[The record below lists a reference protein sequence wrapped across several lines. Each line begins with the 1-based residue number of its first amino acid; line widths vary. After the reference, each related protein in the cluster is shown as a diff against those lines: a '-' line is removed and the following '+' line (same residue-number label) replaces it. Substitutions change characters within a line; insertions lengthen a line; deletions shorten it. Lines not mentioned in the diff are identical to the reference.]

1 MRRLPPR
8 AAIVLLVLGLLPAV
22 AFGNAA
28 PPATPPAPTR
38 PSAPSSPPA
47 ATTPATASGGAQ
59 EDDDRPLDQ
68 RTFSQGI
75 EALRAGRRDEAA
87 RLLRHVFNDFPDSPQ
102 APAALLKVAEMG
114 YPVSSWAQVG
124 SATPAAVQQ
133 ATELLARLAQK
144 YRASR
149 EASRALVLLGYLGLE
164 PANPKGDLDEACS
177 RFATAAQI
185 YPDSESADDAYF
197 GCGLCDLLR
206 DRPARAADLLGR
218 LIEEHPDSPMAPEAL
233 YRQGVALSLLGD
245 PAEAMLALQR
255 LRNRYPDSPLAQ
267 SALARITLLHRM
279 RFAPLQGAPGAPA
292 PATKGA
298 AVAPARDPAAGL
310 SYRLDPDYGT
320 TLDNA
325 APPIRGVSDI
335 SIDAQ
340 GLAVIASPHTPGV
353 FRLDARGR
361 VQERITH
368 PGPDHIAAAEG
379 LAVYISGKQQIAVN
393 ARNWSG
399 TDLKGADGRAP
410 IDYGPIAVDALGR
423 VYLLDR
429 HENAVLIYDR
439 TRRLAGAVHPPAGKE
454 GRFVDVA
461 AGDENGIFVLDGRS
475 RTVLELHQGKET
487 HRTDLGA
494 TGVTD
499 PIALAVDGLGDL
511 YILDGGSGAVLV
523 VDPAGHRLATVR
535 LPKETQ
541 ARLGEA
547 TAVAVDPLGRIYL
560 AGRRSG
566 VVVRLQ

>member
-1 MRRLPPR
+1 M
-8 AAIVLLVLGLLPAV
+8 
-22 AFGNAA
+22 
-28 PPATPPAPTR
+28 
-38 PSAPSSPPA
+38 
-47 ATTPATASGGAQ
+47 
-59 EDDDRPLDQ
+59 
-68 RTFSQGI
+68 
-75 EALRAGRRDEAA
+75 
-87 RLLRHVFNDFPDSPQ
+87 FNDFPDSPQ

-124 SATPAAVQQ
+124 SATAAAVQQ
-133 ATELLARLAQK
+133 TTELLGRLAQK

-149 EASRALVLLGYLGLE
+149 EAPRALVLLGYLGLE

-177 RFATAAQI
+177 RFATAAQM
-185 YPDSESADDAYF
+185 YPDSDSADDAYF
-197 GCGLCDLLR
+197 GSGLCDLLR
-206 DRPARAADLLGR
+206 DRPARAADVLGR
-218 LIEEHPDSPMAPEAL
+218 LIEEHPDSPLAPEAL
-233 YRQGVALSLLGD
+233 YRQGVALSLLED

-255 LRNRYPDSPLAQ
+255 LRNRYPDSPFAQ
-267 SALARITLLHRM
+267 DALARITLLHRM
-279 RFAPLQGAPGAPA
+279 RFAPVQGAPGSTAPSAKGGAPA
-292 PATKGA
+292 PA
-298 AVAPARDPAAGL
+298 RDPSAGV
-310 SYRLDPDYGT
+310 SYRPDPDYGA
-320 TLDNA
+320 TLGA
-325 APPIRGVSDI
+325 ASPPIRGVSDI

-340 GLAVIASPHTPGV
+340 GLAVIASPRTPGV

-361 VQERITH
+361 IQERITH

-494 TGVTD
+494 SGIVD

-511 YILDGGSGAVLV
+511 YLLDGGSGAVLV

-535 LPKETQ
+535 LPKEAL

-547 TAVAVDPLGRIYL
+547 TAVAVDPLGRLYL
-560 AGRRSG
+560 AGRKSG